1 MLAATA
7 TTPVSTASMMPG
19 RHPFCFS
26 MLAHARLPSAS
37 WSLDSDESLRSEPQ
51 SHLASRPAFARC
63 KPISNKHTHSA
74 WTFAHALGTAV
85 QSTHQQY
92 PLPIVSPPQSQDTI
106 HTHDTRIE
114 SSGLRNDMHTR
125 ETHTSGSQPHVL
137 LPPYNRDQAGWHA
150 PSPDRLPKTTPWFRL
165 GETTTPNGTMDR
177 GAPCTKFLSY
187 ATHGPDRI
195 TAWLKRLN
203 PRILE
208 ATHVVGKN
216 SSSSPCLAWEPV
228 APRSQTLALVREAST
243 KCNRLGEKY
252 STAGYVRAPMRL

>member
-92 PLPIVSPPQSQDTI
+92 PLPIVSPPRAKTRFIPTTLESRAPGCETTCTQGK
-106 HTHDTRIE
+106 HTHQDHNPMSYCPPTTETKQAGTRPPQTGCPKQRHGFVLAKRPHRTAPWTEGRHAPNFSLTLRMALIE
-114 SSGLRNDMHTR
+114 S
-125 ETHTSGSQPHVL
+125 
-137 LPPYNRDQAGWHA
+137 PPG
-150 PSPDRLPKTTPWFRL
+150 
-165 GETTTPNGTMDR
+165 
-177 GAPCTKFLSY
+177 
-187 ATHGPDRI
+187 
-195 TAWLKRLN
+195 
-203 PRILE
+203 
-208 ATHVVGKN
+208 
-216 SSSSPCLAWEPV
+216 
-228 APRSQTLALVREAST
+228 
-243 KCNRLGEKY
+243 
-252 STAGYVRAPMRL
+252 

>member
-1 MLAATA
+1 MNHSGLNLSHTWHHAQL
-7 TTPVSTASMMPG
+7 SRDASQFQISIPTLLG
-19 RHPFCFS
+19 
-26 MLAHARLPSAS
+26 RLPM
-37 WSLDSDESLRSEPQ
+37 P
-51 SHLASRPAFARC
+51 
-63 KPISNKHTHSA
+63 
-74 WTFAHALGTAV
+74 LGLPSKVPT
-85 QSTHQQY
+85 SSIHY
-92 PLPIVSPPQSQDTI
+92 PSFPPQSQDTI

-125 ETHTSGSQPHVL
+125 ETHTSGSQPHAL
-137 LPPYNRDQAGWHA
+137 QPPYNRDQAGWHA

-228 APRSQTLALVREAST
+228 APRSQTLALVREASP